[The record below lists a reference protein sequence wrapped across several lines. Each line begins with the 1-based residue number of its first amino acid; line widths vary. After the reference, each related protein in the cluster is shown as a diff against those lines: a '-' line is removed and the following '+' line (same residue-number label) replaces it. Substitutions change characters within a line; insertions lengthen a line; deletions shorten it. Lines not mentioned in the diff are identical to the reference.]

1 MTVKNYLQ
9 PKNIV
14 ASIGIMLVFFYTINT
29 HITLNNTEEMNE
41 QLQTELI
48 KIKKDYKKLKLEKQK
63 QNKEFK
69 EYILRKRAI
78 RISGLEIPENFKYK
92 HIKKV
97 FEECAKNN
105 IPPRI
110 AFRMIKKESNFRVNA
125 KSSRGASGYFQ
136 IMPNTYRAYSKK
148 LNIQKHNELANIEV
162 GIYYLRTLYGAFRR
176 EDKED
181 RWRLTILS
189 YNYGIGRVGNNKQR
203 FLGKSF
209 DNYKYLN
216 FIIS

>member
-14 ASIGIMLVFFYTINT
+14 ASICVLLVFIYTFNLHT
-29 HITLNNTEEMNE
+29 TLNNTEDMNK
-41 QLQTELI
+41 QLETELI
-48 KIKKDYKKLKLEKQK
+48 KIKQDYKNLKIEKEKQA
-63 QNKEFK
+63 K
-69 EYILRKRAI
+69 EYKEYSLRKKAI
-78 RISGLEIPENFKYK
+78 RISGVEIPDKFKYK

-97 FEECAKNN
+97 FEECEKNN

-110 AFRMIKKESNFRVNA
+110 AFRMIKAESNFRMTA
-125 KSSRGASGYFQ
+125 KSSKGASGYFQ

-148 LNIQKHNELANIEV
+148 LNIQNHNELANIEV
-162 GIYYLRTLYGAFRR
+162 GIYYLRTLYGAFR
-176 EDKED
+176 KED
-181 RWRLTILS
+181 EDNRWRLAILS
-189 YNYGIGRVGNNKQR
+189 YNYGIGKVGNNKQK

-216 FIIS
+216 FITS